1 MKISQN
7 NIFFILFTLLPI
19 SIIIGPAVSLV
30 NIIFIG
36 AIYLFFFFKY
46 NHLKHLSNNVTIKIF
61 LILYLYLILN
71 SLISLSFETS
81 VLRNFGFVRFILL
94 FLAINYLFYIDIKNL
109 RAFYF
114 WTIIF
119 LVFIFDVYFEKIIG
133 TNIFGWGAE
142 NMDGIPQAGSAIGL
156 TEIVL

>member
-1 MKISQN
+1 M
-7 NIFFILFTLLPI
+7 
-19 SIIIGPAVSLV
+19 
-30 NIIFIG
+30 
-36 AIYLFFFFKY
+36 FFFKY

-114 WTIIF
+114 WTVIF
-119 LVFIFDVYFEKIIG
+119 LVFIFDVYFEKIVG
-133 TNIFGWGAE
+133 TNIFGWGGE
-142 NMDGIPQAGSAIGL
+142 NMDGIPQAGSAIGFDGNR
-156 TEIVL
+156 IVSFLRMNQLLVLL